1 MGWRQL
7 AALLV
12 GLVAAGP
19 ASAEERIVLAVGDS
33 LSVDPDGVT
42 SFVERLAIPGTRL
55 VNLGCAGASS
65 ADWLRARKAGGGRC
79 FQAGAAERLDPWLGQ
94 VALVHVLIGTNDSY
108 GFEEP
113 AVTPPEEYG
122 RNLDR
127 LVARFEVPVIL
138 SVPPPNFA
146 SVRLLVAYR
155 EEIRRVV
162 AAHEHVFAG
171 VDFLGELPL
180 KFLHD
185 GVHPDAAG
193 HAFMADL
200 LRPLV
205 KERLGLVD

>member
-1 MGWRQL
+1 MGWKPL
-7 AALLV
+7 AILLLV
-12 GLVAAGP
+12 GLAAGP
-19 ASAEERIVLAVGDS
+19 VPAAERVVLAVGDS
-33 LSVDPDGVT
+33 LTVDPDGVP

-65 ADWLRARKAGGGRC
+65 ADWLRPRKPGGGPC
-79 FQAGAAERLDPWLGQ
+79 YQAGAAERLDPWLGK

-113 AVTPPEEYG
+113 TVTPPGEYG

-127 LVARFEVPVIL
+127 LVSRFEAPVIL
-138 SVPPPNFA
+138 SVPPPNFV
-146 SVRLLVAYR
+146 SVRVLVAYR

-162 AAHEHVFAG
+162 AAHDHVSAG
-171 VDFLGELPL
+171 VDFLGEVPL
-180 KFLHD
+180 KVLHD

-205 KERLGLVD
+205 KRRLGLGD

>member
-1 MGWRQL
+1 MSWKPL
-7 AALLV
+7 TTLL
-12 GLVAAGP
+12 LSLLAAGP
-19 ASAEERIVLAVGDS
+19 VPAAERVVLAVGDS
-33 LSVDPDGVT
+33 LTVDPDGVL

-65 ADWLRARKAGGGRC
+65 ADWLRPRKPGGGPC
-79 FQAGAAERLDPWLGQ
+79 YQAGAAERLDPWLGK

-113 AVTPPEEYG
+113 AVTPPGEYG

-127 LVARFEVPVIL
+127 LVSRFEAPVIL
-138 SVPPPNFA
+138 SVPPPNFV
-146 SVRLLVAYR
+146 SVRVLVAYR

-162 AAHEHVFAG
+162 AAHDHVSAG
-171 VDFLGELPL
+171 VDFLGEVPL
-180 KFLHD
+180 KVLHD

-205 KERLGLVD
+205 KRRLGLGD

>member
-1 MGWRQL
+1 MGWRQR

-12 GLVAAGP
+12 CLVGAGS
-19 ASAEERIVLAVGDS
+19 ASAGERIVLAVGDS
-33 LSVDPDGVT
+33 LSVAPEGGT

-55 VNLGCAGASS
+55 VNLACSGASS
-65 ADWLRARKAGGGRC
+65 ADWLRARDPGGGPC
-79 FQAGAAERLDPWLGQ
+79 FQAGAAERLDPWLGE

-113 AVTPPEEYG
+113 VATPPEDYG

-127 LVARFEVPVIL
+127 LVSRFEAPVIL

-146 SVRLLVAYR
+146 SVRMLVAYR

-162 AAHEHVFAG
+162 AAHAHVSAG

-205 KERLGLVD
+205 KERLGLAD